1 MKLRSLAPHDYFDY
15 YTTQIL
21 KNTILQ
27 VRFVSDRKITQERA
41 ERKLFN
47 LKDILKFQ
55 NELGENTEVVKR
67 KIRELENLLNGN

>member
-1 MKLRSLAPHDYFDY
+1 M
-15 YTTQIL
+15 
-21 KNTILQ
+21 
-27 VRFVSDRKITQERA
+27 SDCKITQERA

-55 NELGENTEVVKR
+55 IELGENTEVVKR